1 MTALHTFSLDGLANL
16 LPDAPDSFLSN
27 SRFFPPTH
35 MRTQPITT
43 TAEPARDDHPVV
55 ACFNFPDL
63 GIPADAPAS
72 VASQAISPATDVAV
86 APPSP
91 RNRRGTA
98 DYFRPRDLAL
108 RWGVCVDKVL
118 NFIRSGELRA
128 FNVAAKN
135 SRRPRYRIPVES
147 VRQFEEQTRAAAVP
161 EAPVAT
167 APARRRK
174 RAPATPAR
182 RTYF

>member
-1 MTALHTFSLDGLANL
+1 MKTA
-16 LPDAPDSFLSN
+16 P
-27 SRFFPPTH
+27 
-35 MRTQPITT
+35 
-43 TAEPARDDHPVV
+43 EPAHDDQSVV
-55 ACFNFPDL
+55 ACFDPPDL
-63 GIPADAPAS
+63 GVPAGTPAS
-72 VASQAISPATDVAV
+72 VASQPISTTTDVV
-86 APPSP
+86 VTPRSP

-98 DYFRPRDLAL
+98 DCFRPRDLAL

-135 SRRPRYRIPVES
+135 SKRPRYRIPLES

-161 EAPVAT
+161 EAPA

-174 RAPATPAR
+174 RVPATPTR

>member
-1 MTALHTFSLDGLANL
+1 MKPEVSKNRALPAAPRSFFPTFH
-16 LPDAPDSFLSN
+16 
-27 SRFFPPTH
+27 FFPPTH
-35 MRTQPITT
+35 MRTQPMKI
-43 TAEPARDDHPVV
+43 APEPAHDDHPVV
-55 ACFNFPDL
+55 ACFDLPDL
-63 GIPADAPAS
+63 GVPAGTPAS
-72 VASQAISPATDVAV
+72 VASQSISPATDVAV

-147 VRQFEEQTRAAAVP
+147 VQQFEDQTRAAAVP
-161 EAPVAT
+161 EAPA
-167 APARRRK
+167 APAPPRRRK
-174 RAPATPAR
+174 RVPATPTR